1 MLDDRWSPWA
11 ISRRQIPS
19 TGLRYLNFPLV
30 GYEGA
35 KTRSPAE
42 LRQSMIRRGEPFIKL
57 WVSLPY
63 NKINN
68 TANASVAGNAHR
80 RAASH
85 FHRVNVS
92 LPLER

>member
-1 MLDDRWSPWA
+1 MEPLGYKQAPDSIDW
-11 ISRRQIPS
+11 PS
-19 TGLRYLNFPLV
+19 LPQFPLV

-80 RAASH
+80 HAASH